1 MSAFV
6 GENLRSGNV
15 KPLFLLFGVEY
26 AATRWV
32 WLNFVLVLA
41 LGMIVA
47 LIGHGD
53 DELPAQFMLGIGT
66 GVAIELSMIVHGL
79 GHVISSR
86 AGRWPMQ
93 SLILTATVPV
103 ARFPAHQSPPRRAH
117 VARALGGPLLNL
129 LLAAPCLAAWAMG
142 APELVGFFG
151 VANAAIGA
159 FTLLPIPTLDGA
171 VLWHDSNPLSEPTT
185 DA

>member
-6 GENLRSGNV
+6 AEDPRSGNV
-15 KPLFLLFGVEY
+15 KPLFLLFGVEW

-41 LGMIVA
+41 LGMVVA
-47 LIGHGD
+47 LVGRSD
-53 DELPAQFMLGIGT
+53 DELPVRFMLGIGY
-66 GVAIELSMIVHGL
+66 GVLIELSMIAHGA
-79 GHVISSR
+79 GHIISSR
-86 AGRWPMQ
+86 AVGWPMQ

-103 ARFPAHQSPPRRAH
+103 TRFPAHQSPPRRAH

-129 LLAAPCLAAWAMG
+129 LLAALCLAAWAMG
-142 APELVGFFG
+142 APELLGFFG
-151 VANAAIGA
+151 AANVAIGA

-171 VLWHDSNPLSEPTT
+171 VLWHDSNYRSEPT
-185 DA
+185 AGA